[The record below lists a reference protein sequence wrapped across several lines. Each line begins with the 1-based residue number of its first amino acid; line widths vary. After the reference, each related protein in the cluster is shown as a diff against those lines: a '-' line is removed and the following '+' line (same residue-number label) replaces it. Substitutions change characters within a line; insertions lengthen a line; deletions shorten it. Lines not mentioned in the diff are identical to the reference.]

1 MASKDLSNC
10 GPLHEAWPES
20 QFIQRHLSKLDT
32 GEFGP
37 GSPNRNPCRSTC
49 LHTFL
54 RAWRF
59 PLDGLSF
66 YLQPLRI
73 VSRPCLPATPA
84 WEKRN
89 GCRNNDTP
97 PATPPRSVFILSF
110 PLLLT
115 LVSLRQLLHTLSS
128 FNHHLPTWPLLS
140 LFGSHCS
147 KLGKQDQLTSV
158 QIRINRNPMYTSAAQ
173 VTSGTP
179 GTMLIHL

>member
-1 MASKDLSNC
+1 MAA
-10 GPLHEAWPES
+10 E
-20 QFIQRHLSKLDT
+20 IMTHL
-32 GEFGP
+32 
-37 GSPNRNPCRSTC
+37 
-49 LHTFL
+49 
-54 RAWRF
+54 
-59 PLDGLSF
+59 
-66 YLQPLRI
+66 
-73 VSRPCLPATPA
+73 
-84 WEKRN
+84 
-89 GCRNNDTP
+89 

-158 QIRINRNPMYTSAAQ
+158 QIRINLNPMYTSTAQ